1 VLTVLRKIAPTGYA
15 AASPAVTKAVV
26 ATCVVFVPG
35 DAVGAIGVPVNVGL
49 AIVGLVP
56 NTLAPEPVEVV
67 TPVPPDVTGSAA
79 PRVREDT

>member
-35 DAVGAIGVPVNVGL
+35 DAVGAIGVPVMVGEERVAL
-49 AIVGLVP
+49 GKVADAI
-56 NTLAPEPVEVV
+56 
-67 TPVPPDVTGSAA
+67 
-79 PRVREDT
+79 